1 MGEIA
6 GSMFAQGGDQVA
18 DAHLTES
25 GFRKEPICSEMSES
39 KRTVPGVPKDFDAF
53 MAERLRIYRKRHGRS
68 PRRLVHWCAGHT
80 SGVRRLLRGA
90 QEQWPPPSSGDSDLQ
105 RFEAHLMQRGLTP
118 DYVKIC
124 RSHRLGSIPPRS
136 SILSANA
143 VFRPLPPWSQNR
155 TQRARVKPR

>member
-1 MGEIA
+1 VRHYLEQARLFLAYLDGRRVRLEHA
-6 GSMFAQGGDQVA
+6 A
-18 DAHLTES
+18 
-25 GFRKEPICSEMSES
+25 
-39 KRTVPGVPKDFDAF
+39 PKDLDAF

-68 PRRLVHWCAGHT
+68 PRRLVHWRAGHT

-124 RSHRLGSIPPRS
+124 RSH
-136 SILSANA
+136 
-143 VFRPLPPWSQNR
+143 
-155 TQRARVKPR
+155 